1 MECYELYRRH
11 SDEFTS
17 TMTQVVSLRLD
28 TIAKGGEYA
37 KQQWEKASKTL
48 EDRREQA
55 SQEGRGLAAWR
66 WRKDPLEANE
76 RNWRDRMQLQLP
88 I

>member
-1 MECYELYRRH
+1 
-11 SDEFTS
+11 
-17 TMTQVVSLRLD
+17 MTQVVSLRLD